1 MKKNGKQVLF
11 LGGIF
16 IIAFAIWTA
25 LIQMVDVQPL
35 GQNATNIGFAT
46 FNCWFHRLTNVNM
59 TIYTITDWMGLIPLV
74 VCLIFAGIGL
84 VQLIK
89 RRSLFK
95 VDPDIIILGVYYV
108 IVILAYFIFE
118 IIPINY
124 RPILINGIMEASYPS
139 STTLLVLCVMPT
151 LVEQIQRRM
160 SCSTL
165 KRIITILAIAFSAF
179 MVIGRLISGVHWFT
193 DIVGGVL
200 LSAGLFTVYKAV
212 VMRTLK
218 KQAETYPNALQ
229 KSLVNFFM
237 FEAGFS
243 LMFVKANSGTDDKY
257 YIAGHVFRIVS
268 CLNQVLFACNNAYCI
283 NEKKAIKLLETFEHK
298 PEKYTEKV
306 NHIFEVLGISL
317 FECYD
322 MTEKLYNEVNE
333 IVSEINN
340 FLNEESSD
348 ERKQI

>member
-1 MKKNGKQVLF
+1 MKERFLRHFTLF
-11 LGGIF
+11 DKVKSSKRQTNIERTYNDEKEWKTSFILGGIF

-25 LIQMVDVQPL
+25 LIQMVDVQSL

-165 KRIITILAIAFSAF
+165 KRIITILAIAFSVF

-212 VMRTLK
+212 VMLTIK
-218 KQAETYPNALQ
+218 K
-229 KSLVNFFM
+229 
-237 FEAGFS
+237 
-243 LMFVKANSGTDDKY
+243 
-257 YIAGHVFRIVS
+257 
-268 CLNQVLFACNNAYCI
+268 
-283 NEKKAIKLLETFEHK
+283 
-298 PEKYTEKV
+298 
-306 NHIFEVLGISL
+306 
-317 FECYD
+317 
-322 MTEKLYNEVNE
+322 
-333 IVSEINN
+333 
-340 FLNEESSD
+340 
-348 ERKQI
+348 

>member
-1 MKKNGKQVLF
+1 MRHFTLF
-11 LGGIF
+11 DKVKSSKR
-16 IIAFAIWTA
+16 
-25 LIQMVDVQPL
+25 Q
-35 GQNATNIGFAT
+35 TNIERTYNDEKEWKTSFIFRRYIYYSVCNMDSFDPDGRRAAT
-46 FNCWFHRLTNVNM
+46 GAECNEYWICNIQLLVSSFNKCNM

-212 VMRTLK
+212 VMLTIK
-218 KQAETYPNALQ
+218 K
-229 KSLVNFFM
+229 
-237 FEAGFS
+237 
-243 LMFVKANSGTDDKY
+243 
-257 YIAGHVFRIVS
+257 
-268 CLNQVLFACNNAYCI
+268 
-283 NEKKAIKLLETFEHK
+283 
-298 PEKYTEKV
+298 
-306 NHIFEVLGISL
+306 
-317 FECYD
+317 
-322 MTEKLYNEVNE
+322 
-333 IVSEINN
+333 
-340 FLNEESSD
+340 
-348 ERKQI
+348 